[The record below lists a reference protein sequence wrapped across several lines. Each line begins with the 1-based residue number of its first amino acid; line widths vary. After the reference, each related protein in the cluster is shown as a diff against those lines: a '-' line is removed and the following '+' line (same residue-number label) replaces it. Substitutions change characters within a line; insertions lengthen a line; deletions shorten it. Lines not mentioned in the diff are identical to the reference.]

1 MRAPFGRDEFVHASD
16 FVYLNHAAAG
26 LLPRRTRDRLVAL
39 VEAQAELGVI
49 GVHRVEGR
57 IPQIRE
63 RVGRFIGASAE
74 EIAFLRNTG
83 DGANVIAWGLDW
95 NAGDEIVL
103 CDNEFGANALP
114 WVALR
119 EEGVV
124 TRFVATPRERMT
136 PEVLRRM
143 ISSRTRVVAV
153 SWVSFADGYRHD
165 LSALADVAHAH
176 GALFCVDAIQGLGA
190 FPLDVKAAGIDALY
204 AGGAKWLLSL
214 PGVSFLYVDGDLID
228 RLAVRWRGWK
238 DVADIWDFLD
248 YDQPFAAG
256 AARFEG
262 GTQNFI
268 GMAALETS
276 MDVIAEAGLERI
288 AAHVLALTDRLVDGL
303 ERRGAEILSERGPG
317 VSSGIVTF
325 RIPGIDPVELG
336 RRLGRANV
344 VTTYRANGIRVSP
357 HGHNTPDDVDYLLH
371 ELGR

>member
-1 MRAPFGRDEFVHASD
+1 
-16 FVYLNHAAAG
+16 
-26 LLPRRTRDRLVAL
+26 LPRRTRDRLVAL

-63 RVGRFIGASAE
+63 RVGRFIGARPE

-83 DGANVIAWGLDW
+83 DGANVIARGLDW
-95 NAGDEIVL
+95 KPGDEVIL
-103 CDNEFGANALP
+103 NANEFGANALP

-124 TRFVATPRERMT
+124 TTFVDTPQERMT
-136 PEVLRRM
+136 PDVLRRM

-153 SWVSFADGYRHD
+153 SWVSFSDGYRHD
-165 LSALADVAHAH
+165 LPALAEIAHAH
-176 GALFCVDAIQGLGA
+176 GALFCVDAIQALGA

-204 AGGAKWLLSL
+204 AGGAKWLLAL
-214 PGVSFLYVDGDLID
+214 PGVSFLYVDANLID

-248 YDQPFAAG
+248 YDQPFAEG

-276 MDVIAEAGLERI
+276 MDVISEAGLDRI
-288 AAHVLALTDRLVDGL
+288 ATHVLELTDRLVDGL
-303 ERRGAEILSERGPG
+303 AARGAEIESVRGPG

-325 RIPGIDPVELG
+325 GIPGLDPIELG

-344 VTTYRANGIRVSP
+344 VTTYRSNGIRVSP
-357 HGHNTPDDVDYLLH
+357 HGHNTADDIDVLLGS
-371 ELGR
+371 L